1 VTFLVVGLLV
11 GAFLGALGMAIAQTG
26 ARADDDLDE
35 ARRDITMTL
44 QQRRRRLHER
54 EMRRS

>member
-1 VTFLVVGLLV
+1 MTFLVVGLLV

>member
-1 VTFLVVGLLV
+1 MTMLALGLLV

-35 ARRDITMTL
+35 ARRDIVMTL
-44 QQRRRRLHER
+44 QQRRRRLQER
-54 EMRRS
+54 DAPYG